1 MKSLYNEKVSINAIL
16 YLLSKM
22 NGMCDIHKMCKMLYY
37 ADQYSLANFARSIT
51 GDTYIAMPYGPVP
64 SNIEDGFKGLRG
76 SHYYITIDSLRN
88 LSEAISFENKYHI
101 KALQEPN
108 KDYLSWSDIECLDYA
123 YNKCKDLSFK
133 QLTDMSH
140 DIAWNETERN
150 GEISVKDIMREAK
163 CSEDY
168 IDYVYN
174 QEQIQLSLL

>member
-22 NGMCDIHKMCKMLYY
+22 NGTCDIHKMCKMLYY

-51 GDTYIAMPYGPVP
+51 GDTYIAMDYGPVP

-88 LSEAISFENKYHI
+88 LSKAICFTNKYHI
-101 KALQEPN
+101 KALVEPN
-108 KDYLSWSDIECLDYA
+108 KRFLSGSDIESLDYA
-123 YNKCKDLSFK
+123 FNKCKDLSFS

-140 DIAWNETERN
+140 SIAWNNARKN
-150 GEISVKDIMREAK
+150 GEMSVKDIMREAE
-163 CSEDY
+163 CDEDY
-168 IDYVYN
+168 IDFVFT